1 MPRIVFTV
9 LMFAFSI
16 VANGELYKWVD
27 HNGNT
32 QYTDQPP
39 PPGAAKTEESLKI
52 KSAPAQ
58 PTYEKQSTGEKVKAH
73 ESLAEK
79 EYDFKKRLKAE
90 EQAEAKQQAE
100 IKEKKEKCIQARSRL
115 KMYQE
120 VPKLIVSDGA
130 GGVVRADDAARQKG
144 IEEAQKEI
152 ESYCK

>member
-9 LMFAFSI
+9 LMFTFSI

-27 HNGNT
+27 NNGNT

-52 KSAPAQ
+52 KLAPAQ
-58 PTYEKQSTGEKVKAH
+58 PATDKQPTGDKVKTP

-79 EYDFKKRLKAE
+79 EYDFKKRLNAE
-90 EQAEAKQQAE
+90 EQAKVEQQAE
-100 IKEKKEKCIQARSRL
+100 TKEKKEKCAQARSRL
-115 KMYQE
+115 KIYQE

-130 GGVVRADDAARQKG
+130 GGAVYADDAARQKG
-144 IEEAQKEI
+144 IDKAKKEI